1 MGPGSCLRE
10 EHALA
15 HAVEGELPRLPNQ
28 LNAEAKREKAG
39 VPKARDFKIE
49 LSGCENVADASTAN
63 RKRCIF
69 SCQWLKERVLDF
81 IQNHLDY
88 LSVQFSCSIVS
99 DSLRPHG
106 LQHGR
111 LPCSSPTPG
120 AFSNSCPLR
129 KRCHPTISS
138 SVIPFSSCL
147 QSFSES
153 VSFPMSCSS
162 HQVASIGASASALV
176 PPMNI
181 QD

>member
-1 MGPGSCLRE
+1 MSSSAIKWASPKDSGNTKDRGQLGLGVQQSFLEEVMGPGSCLRE
-10 EHALA
+10 DHALA

-28 LNAEAKREKAG
+28 LNVEAKREKAG

-111 LPCSSPTPG
+111 LPCASPIPR
-120 AFSNSCPLR
+120 AYSESCPLNR
-129 KRCHPTISS
+129 
-138 SVIPFSSCL
+138 
-147 QSFSES
+147 
-153 VSFPMSCSS
+153 
-162 HQVASIGASASALV
+162 
-176 PPMNI
+176 
-181 QD
+181 